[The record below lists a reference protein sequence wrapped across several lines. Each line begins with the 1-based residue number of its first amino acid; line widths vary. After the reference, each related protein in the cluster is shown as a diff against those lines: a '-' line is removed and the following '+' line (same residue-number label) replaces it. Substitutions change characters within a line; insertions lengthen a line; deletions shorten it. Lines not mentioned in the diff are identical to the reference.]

1 MITGDFRD
9 KGEGLSLRNRTARN
23 LMSEKRLRNEMVED
37 KLVVPIST
45 KEYAKDEDGRKV
57 LKITAN
63 SVEFANSLN
72 PSCWA
77 TLVSENRPD
86 WRLFVGPSIM
96 LLLRAPAMGVEITVI
111 SAQLDEDV
119 QKKIRNQRVGEP
131 YKRPEGGSRYRLDL
145 GQFLELWPKIRE
157 SHRDAIRQVADRIR
171 LRTQR
176 SPEHCPAAI
185 SFLNDTLSRTLVQPE
200 YVEQDDKATVETPPQ
215 RATAGFAR
223 LTQSLRDEGLLFSR
237 EVVANYVLA
246 LQTKRFAILTGIS
259 GTGKTRIAIA
269 LAQQFPPV
277 RHRKLATSPDDAFDI
292 KVMPSQIKYSRIM
305 LPAPIRAN
313 LSLLPASADLAS
325 RQLRIRYP
333 AGQTTLAYNR
343 SEGGATALLFRGKFR
358 DWFHGNLAEGDRF
371 WLRLHAGDTVEH
383 DELEIGLAE
392 ETKVIE
398 ELGDN
403 YLVVPVRPDWVDN
416 RGLLGYFN
424 PLTDEY
430 STTPFLDLLI
440 RAQSEKERADS
451 VGEDPHPF
459 FLILDE
465 MNLARVE
472 HYFSDFLSAV
482 ESGEPIPLH
491 ENEAVETGE
500 AGPQIPRQLKVPVN
514 VFFTG
519 TVNVDETTYMFS
531 PKVLDRAF
539 TIEFDHVDLEGFT
552 QGETH
557 AGQSE
562 LDLDP
567 ETSLRSKY
575 RAPGR
580 QDWVEFSKDAET
592 HHKALLQLHKILQ
605 TEHRHFGYR
614 VANEIARFVN
624 LAKKQTK
631 NTDRAVRAAFDLA
644 LLQKVLPK
652 FHGTKQE
659 LEPILGRFFNFAVYG
674 SNHSAKGD
682 QHPELKDWRV
692 VEGRLTTRTRSQPT
706 SGDASPENV
715 NTTPEPEQEPSAG
728 GELPIFPRTGAKIW
742 RMLDRL
748 QKRGFTSFIE

>member
-1 MITGDFRD
+1 MA
-9 KGEGLSLRNRTARN
+9 ENN
-23 LMSEKRLRNEMVED
+23 LIIPASIE
-37 KLVVPIST
+37 
-45 KEYAKDEDGRKV
+45 EYANHEDGRKV
-57 LKITAN
+57 LKIAAD
-63 SVEFANSLN
+63 SVEFVNSLN
-72 PSCWA
+72 RACWA
-77 TLVSENRPD
+77 TLIPDSRRD
-86 WRLFVGPSIM
+86 WRFYVGPSIM
-96 LLLRAPAMGVEITVI
+96 LLLRAPAMGVEIMVI

-119 QKKIRNQRVGEP
+119 QEMIGEQRVGRL
-131 YKRPEGGSRYRLDL
+131 YKRPEGGSRYRLEQ

-157 SHRDAIRQVADRIR
+157 SHRDAIRQVADRER
-171 LRTQR
+171 LTMR
-176 SPEHCPAAI
+176 SPEHRPEAI
-185 SFLNDTLSRTLVQPE
+185 SFLNDTLSRNLVQPE
-200 YVEQDDKATVETPPQ
+200 YVETAPP
-215 RATAGFAR
+215 RVTAGFAR
-223 LTQSLRDEGLLFSR
+223 LIQSLGNQGLLFSR

-246 LQTKRFAILTGIS
+246 LQTKRFTILTGIS

-269 LAQQFPPV
+269 LAQQFPRA
-277 RHRKLATSPDDAFDI
+277 RHRKVATSPDGAFDME
-292 KVMPSQIKYSRIM
+292 VMPFQIKFSRIM
-305 LPAPIRAN
+305 LPALIRAN
-313 LSLLPASADLAS
+313 LSLQPVSADLAS
-325 RQLRIRYP
+325 RQLRVRYP
-333 AGQTTLAYNR
+333 EGQTTLAYNR
-343 SEGGATALLFRGKFR
+343 NEGGATALLFRGKFR
-358 DWFHGNLAEGDRF
+358 DWFRANLAVGDRI
-371 WLRLHAGDTVEH
+371 WLRVHEGDTVEN

-392 ETKVIE
+392 EIKVVE
-398 ELGDN
+398 EPGDN

-424 PLTDEY
+424 PLTGQY

-440 RAQSEKERADS
+440 RAQSENERADS

-459 FLILDE
+459 FVILDE

-491 ENEAVETGE
+491 DNEAIETGE
-500 AGPQIPRQLKVPVN
+500 AGSQIPRQLEVPAN

-552 QGETH
+552 HGEMH
-557 AGQSE
+557 EDQSE

-575 RAPGR
+575 RPPER

-592 HHKALLQLHKILQ
+592 HHKALLQLHKILE

-624 LAKKQTK
+624 LARQQTK

-659 LEPILGRFFNFAVYG
+659 LEPLLGRLFNFAVYG

-682 QHPELKDWRV
+682 QRPELKDWRV
-692 VEGRLTTRTRSQPT
+692 VDGRLTTRTRIQPT

-715 NTTPEPEQEPSAG
+715 SRTPEPEREPNAG
-728 GELPIFPRTGAKIW
+728 GESPVFPRTGAKIW

>member
-1 MITGDFRD
+1 M
-9 KGEGLSLRNRTARN
+9 SLGNRTART
-23 LMSEKRLRNEMVED
+23 LMSETRLGNEMAES
-37 KLVVPIST
+37 KLVVPVSI

-57 LKITAN
+57 LKIAAE
-63 SVEFANSLN
+63 SIEFANSLN
-72 PSCWA
+72 RSCWA
-77 TLVSENRPD
+77 TLIPESSRD

-96 LLLRAPAMGVEITVI
+96 LLLHAPAMGVEITVI
-111 SAQLDEDV
+111 RAQLDEDV
-119 QKKIRNQRVGEP
+119 QEMIGKHRVGRR
-131 YKRPEGGSRYRLDL
+131 YKRPKGGSRYRLEL
-145 GQFLELWPKIRE
+145 GQFLELWPTIRE
-157 SHRDAIRQVADRIR
+157 SHRDAIRQGADRVR
-171 LRTQR
+171 LTMR
-176 SPEHCPAAI
+176 SSEHRPAAI
-185 SFLNDTLSRTLVQPE
+185 SFLNDTLSGNLVQPE
-200 YVEQDDKATVETPPQ
+200 YVEEDTTTGEPAPP

-223 LTQSLRDEGLLFSR
+223 LTQSLEDQGLLFSR

-269 LAQQFPPV
+269 VAQQFPPV
-277 RHRKLATSPDDAFDI
+277 RHRKVATSPDDVFDI
-292 KVMPSQIKYSRIM
+292 EVMPSQIKYSRMM
-305 LPAPIRAN
+305 LPALIRAN
-313 LSLLPASADLAS
+313 LSLQPASADLAS

-333 AGQTTLAYNR
+333 EGQTTLAYNR
-343 SEGGATALLFRGKFR
+343 SEGGGTALLFRGKFR
-358 DWFHGNLAEGDRF
+358 DWFRANLTEGDRI
-371 WLRLHAGDTVEH
+371 WLRLHVGDTVEF
-383 DELEIGLAE
+383 DELEIRLA

-398 ELGDN
+398 EPGDN

-424 PLTDEY
+424 PLTDQY

-440 RAQSEKERADS
+440 RAKSEKERADS
-451 VGEDPHPF
+451 VGEDPYPF
-459 FLILDE
+459 FVILDE

-491 ENEAVETGE
+491 DNEAVETGE
-500 AGPQIPRQLKVPVN
+500 AGPQIPRQLEVPVN

-539 TIEFDHVDLEGFT
+539 TIEFDQVDLEGFT
-552 QGETH
+552 RGESH
-557 AGQSE
+557 EGQSD
-562 LDLDP
+562 LDLEP

-575 RAPGR
+575 RPPER
-580 QDWVEFSKDAET
+580 QDWVEFSKTAEL

-605 TEHRHFGYR
+605 TEHSHFGYR

-624 LAKKQTK
+624 LARQQAN
-631 NTDRAVRAAFDLA
+631 NTDRAVHAAFDLA
-644 LLQKVLPK
+644 FLQKVLPK

-659 LEPILGRFFNFAVYG
+659 LESLLGRLFNFAVYG
-674 SNHSAKGD
+674 SNHSAKGI
-682 QHPELKDWRV
+682 QHPELKDWKV

-706 SGDASPENV
+706 SGNPSPENV

-728 GELPIFPRTGAKIW
+728 GEPPVFPRTGAKIW